1 MKSFSRSNVAAVLV
15 WSVCFHGLTAQAANT
30 IDPNTTGATDVV
42 QDPDGTP
49 VTLTNPLA
57 DPLSLGTDDLAIG
70 DSTAGELLIDDG
82 SDVSSNWGYIGN
94 ESNSVGTV
102 TMSGAGSTWDNSAAL
117 YVGYEGTGLLTVN
130 SGAIANV
137 GTFFSLGE
145 LDAGTGTANIS
156 GTVDVPTGDSFVGN
170 LGDGTLTI
178 QNGGTVSN
186 TMGVIGVLSGSTGTV
201 NVDGVG
207 STESDQAI

>member
-94 ESNSVGTV
+94 ESNSVSTV
-102 TMSGAGSTWDNSAAL
+102 TVDGTGSTWTNSIHV
-117 YVGYEGTGLLTVN
+117 YVG
-130 SGAIANV
+130 
-137 GTFFSLGE
+137 
-145 LDAGTGTANIS
+145 DAGTGTLNILGGANVSDVS
-156 GTVDVPTGDSFVGN
+156 GRVGFQAN
-170 LGDGTLTI
+170 
-178 QNGGTVSN
+178 
-186 TMGVIGVLSGSTGTV
+186 STAR
-201 NVDGVG
+201 
-207 STESDQAI
+207 SR